1 MRLFIVLI
9 VLLAVAAG
17 LVFGAL
23 NADLVAYDVGFASVR
38 LPKGAAVL
46 AALLLGWIL
55 GGLVAWLGM
64 SLRHRRVLRRAR
76 RSHGKT
82 PARA

>member
-23 NADLVAYDVGFASVR
+23 NADLVAYDVGFASVH

-64 SLRHRRVLRRAR
+64 GRRQRRQR
-76 RSHGKT
+76 RQ
-82 PARA
+82 